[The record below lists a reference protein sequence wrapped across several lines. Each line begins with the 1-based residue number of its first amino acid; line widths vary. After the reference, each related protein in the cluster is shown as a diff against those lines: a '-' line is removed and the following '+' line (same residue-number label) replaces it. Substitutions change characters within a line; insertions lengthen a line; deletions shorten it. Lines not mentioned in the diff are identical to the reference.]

1 MSEQAPPGPPEPP
14 GSPGAPVPATA
25 TKQKEKSGE
34 SRRSFGQILR
44 ESILEGN
51 SVTVIV
57 LAIFTAIVIGGLLNA
72 FTNTTVLHAWGN
84 LFSAPGAAISQA
96 WNTAIGAYVA
106 LFEGSIFNP
115 HTVAALFQQASIGTA
130 VDNGYLGAV
139 FNPISRPAC
148 RPRRCCWPGWRSR
161 RVPEAAC
168 STSARR
174 ASSSAAIWRP
184 TSATGSTCRPPPRIV
199 CVLGSFVGGAV
210 LGWVVGEL
218 KVRTGAHEV
227 ITTIMLNYR
236 GLPARNSSVTPR
248 SDSAGP
254 T

>member
-34 SRRSFGQILR
+34 SHRSFGQILR

-96 WNTAIGAYVA
+96 WSTAR
-106 LFEGSIFNP
+106 
-115 HTVAALFQQASIGTA
+115 TA
-130 VDNGYLGAV
+130 NRKKPSTATRTTNQIV
-139 FNPISRPAC
+139 PPAKIIA
-148 RPRRCCWPGWRSR
+148 RR
-161 RVPEAAC
+161 
-168 STSARR
+168 TSAV
-174 ASSSAAIWRP
+174 IVMLE
-184 TSATGSTCRPPPRIV
+184 ATT
-199 CVLGSFVGGAV
+199 
-210 LGWVVGEL
+210 
-218 KVRTGAHEV
+218 
-227 ITTIMLNYR
+227 
-236 GLPARNSSVTPR
+236 
-248 SDSAGP
+248 
-254 T
+254 